1 MGGTSLHKA
10 LVQKHVIVPT
20 EKTARKKKQNGPLTA
35 ESKGIETFEKFEKFT
50 LTKTHRFPDKV
61 QAENMQALRST
72 TAEQPVGRP
81 FLESLRT
88 RTVEEM
94 RVEEIRFAPI
104 GVVSNRERAAYNAA
118 QALAFARFHGRVLVR
133 WKLELRGPEAQN
145 LSQAMR
151 DTLYAEEP
159 SLWGF
164 FVYGEHPAA
173 SHARV

>member
-1 MGGTSLHKA
+1 M
-10 LVQKHVIVPT
+10 
-20 EKTARKKKQNGPLTA
+20 
-35 ESKGIETFEKFEKFT
+35 
-50 LTKTHRFPDKV
+50 
-61 QAENMQALRST
+61 
-72 TAEQPVGRP
+72 
-81 FLESLRT
+81 
-88 RTVEEM
+88 
-94 RVEEIRFAPI
+94 
-104 GVVSNRERAAYNAA
+104 SNRERAAYNAA

-145 LSQAMR
+145 LSKAMR